1 MLSQDQNFKKLR
13 HGFQKMWKGSLED
26 PCTFK
31 AKPQNAILKLIVI
44 CRKILQK
51 KKLRNTE

>member
-1 MLSQDQNFKKLR
+1 MFSQYQKFKKLR
-13 HGFQKMWKGSLED
+13 HGFQKIQKGSLED

-31 AKPQNAILKLIVI
+31 AKPQNAILKLTVI

-51 KKLRNTE
+51 KKLCNTE